1 MGRVE
6 VFALGASRKEG
17 SRTGA
22 PIITYY
28 REVRLLIKRI
38 QEIEALKVI
47 ESDFQRS
54 KGYAPQNVSTWL
66 TSSDFN
72 KTMSKVIDV
81 PFIED
86 PIEYFYTYSWDD
98 SVLESLLIKL
108 LGREQ
113 TDTFATCYPN
123 TTIAIVN
130 VANLMRAIGV
140 KRIAIITPAYFS
152 IKHVVS
158 SYGIEYVEYPMV
170 MRDGIL
176 RLPIDELRK
185 SSCEAIW
192 VTSPVFSTS
201 QYLVPEDIDFLGT
214 ISKKFIITDESF
226 CLPGNELLRWLLP
239 SENVIGIYSPH
250 KAICINSVK
259 FSVIVAPAR
268 LADLVYQWVDIL
280 AGNLSGSTRAA
291 VEHYLTKNYDQ
302 CLSEFLLYM
311 ARSRKALE
319 EATSARNDLKC
330 NIGEIGS
337 LYTIYH
343 ENAFLPKTLDLDF
356 QRRLVFE
363 TGVSVYSG
371 ILNDFPASVGYCYR
385 VNLGIADQTT
395 PARLI
400 RLWDYLL
407 RYSS

>member
-1 MGRVE
+1 MSRVE
-6 VFALGASRKEG
+6 VFALGASRKEE

-130 VANLMRAIGV
+130 VANLMRASGV
-140 KRIAIITPAYFS
+140 KRIAIITPAYVS
-152 IKHVVS
+152 IKQVVS
-158 SYGIEYVEYPMV
+158 
-170 MRDGIL
+170 
-176 RLPIDELRK
+176 
-185 SSCEAIW
+185 A
-192 VTSPVFSTS
+192 
-201 QYLVPEDIDFLGT
+201 
-214 ISKKFIITDESF
+214 
-226 CLPGNELLRWLLP
+226 
-239 SENVIGIYSPH
+239 
-250 KAICINSVK
+250 
-259 FSVIVAPAR
+259 
-268 LADLVYQWVDIL
+268 
-280 AGNLSGSTRAA
+280 
-291 VEHYLTKNYDQ
+291 
-302 CLSEFLLYM
+302 
-311 ARSRKALE
+311 
-319 EATSARNDLKC
+319 
-330 NIGEIGS
+330 
-337 LYTIYH
+337 
-343 ENAFLPKTLDLDF
+343 
-356 QRRLVFE
+356 
-363 TGVSVYSG
+363 
-371 ILNDFPASVGYCYR
+371 
-385 VNLGIADQTT
+385 
-395 PARLI
+395 
-400 RLWDYLL
+400 
-407 RYSS
+407 